1 MEKVSVAGTTDS
13 NDCQI
18 TIKENN
24 GILVEVE
31 SIVKEFFG
39 DHIENLI
46 KEKLDELNITNVYI
60 SVIDKGA
67 YDFTII
73 SRLMTALTRMELI

>member
-1 MEKVSVAGTTDS
+1 MKKVSVAGTTDS

-18 TIKENN
+18 TIKEHQ
-24 GILVEVE
+24 GIQIEVE

-39 DHIENLI
+39 DHIESLI
-46 KEKLDELNITNVYI
+46 KGKLAELNINNVHV
-60 SVIDKGA
+60 SVVDKGA

-73 SRLMTALTRMELI
+73 SRLMTALTRAELM

>member
-1 MEKVSVAGTTDS
+1 MKKVSVAGTTDS

-18 TIKENN
+18 TIKDYQ
-24 GILVEVE
+24 GLLIEVE

-46 KEKLDELNITNVYI
+46 KGKLEELKIDNVHV

-73 SRLMTALTRMELI
+73 SRLVTALTRAELI